1 MNWLDLF
8 ASLLSKQQGQN
19 WRGPFMRVHKSEK
32 RREVTLQG
40 FCWPFACCHS
50 PSWHHFSTKARKL
63 LWSPFDF
70 LLGVP
75 VFYLVLSR
83 PIKNDTSPLAHW
95 SHSRIKDSPY
105 SLHHSAPDSQNLQ
118 QLEILTEVFSAQ
130 IPSEGAVIRPQ
141 DAHHLPEQTQKTTVW
156 CSMELTVPR
165 QMAVT
170 WLTSLRKCRE
180 NEVRPRTPA
189 RPRDRKG
196 VIFACVAKNGNLISE
211 SRKPP
216 FPSNRFQ
223 WASKWLAVTYPQSK
237 SQAITDCHNG
247 QPRRLAKNE
256 NRRDSFL
263 IFCLIERH
271 IKILWQKWKACPWKR
286 IIVSNFHCTQCSVK
300 RYKILL
306 PWEKGLWNAFP
317 LLRFAQPSLSRSRIK
332 MVHTWGP
339 GPPSYV

>member
-156 CSMELTVPR
+156 CSMEWANSTKADGCNLTNELEEV
-165 QMAVT
+165 Q
-170 WLTSLRKCRE
+170 RKWGQTQ
-180 NEVRPRTPA
+180 NSSKA
-189 RPRDRKG
+189 KG
-196 VIFACVAKNGNLISE
+196 QKGSHLCLCCK
-211 SRKPP
+211 
-216 FPSNRFQ
+216 
-223 WASKWLAVTYPQSK
+223 KW
-237 SQAITDCHNG
+237 
-247 QPRRLAKNE
+247 QP
-256 NRRDSFL
+256 D
-263 IFCLIERH
+263 
-271 IKILWQKWKACPWKR
+271 LWKQKTT
-286 IIVSNFHCTQCSVK
+286 I
-300 RYKILL
+300 
-306 PWEKGLWNAFP
+306 P
-317 LLRFAQPSLSRSRIK
+317 LK
-332 MVHTWGP
+332 
-339 GPPSYV
+339 